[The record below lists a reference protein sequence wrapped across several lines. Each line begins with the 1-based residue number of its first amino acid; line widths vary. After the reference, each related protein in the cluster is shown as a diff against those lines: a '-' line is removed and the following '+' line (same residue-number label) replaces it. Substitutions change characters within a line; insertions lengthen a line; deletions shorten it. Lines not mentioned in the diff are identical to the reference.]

1 MRFRC
6 SNVDPPP
13 NFKILSS
20 YPLTFHTNAWFVCT
34 QKPHC
39 SSPCFKL
46 LLSVQNEKEK
56 KREWILYQNNSQ
68 VKVRLSVLMLNGPYS
83 LSLYRF
89 TKQKGTRNIIAPKRF
104 IRQFA
109 STHLHSWADVGTVEK
124 KKVFGPRTQHNDLR
138 KSWTQTSQ
146 RVSQSAIRWLWK
158 NNEGT
163 LKFPKCK
170 TSHWADTQNYK
181 SVWVLQY
188 TIQQSNYVTASKL
201 NCVLA
206 NLSVGGI
213 NMSLT
218 WGIGRYGSKFFS
230 VLLASWCSR
239 KMS

>member
-56 KREWILYQNNSQ
+56 KKWILYQNNSQ

-109 STHLHSWADVGTVEK
+109 STHLHSWADIGTVEK
-124 KKVFGPRTQHNDLR
+124 KKKCLAQEHNTMTCTSLEPRPLKGCH
-138 KSWTQTSQ
+138 SQ
-146 RVSQSAIRWLWK
+146 PLGDCGRTMK
-158 NNEGT
+158 
-163 LKFPKCK
+163 
-170 TSHWADTQNYK
+170 
-181 SVWVLQY
+181 VL
-188 TIQQSNYVTASKL
+188 
-201 NCVLA
+201 
-206 NLSVGGI
+206 
-213 NMSLT
+213 
-218 WGIGRYGSKFFS
+218 
-230 VLLASWCSR
+230 
-239 KMS
+239 

>member
-20 YPLTFHTNAWFVCT
+20 YPLTFHTDAWFVCT

-89 TKQKGTRNIIAPKRF
+89 YITKSNKEYYCPQAFHQAICQYPFTLLGRCR
-104 IRQFA
+104 
-109 STHLHSWADVGTVEK
+109 HCGK
-124 KKVFGPRTQHNDLR
+124 KKKCLAQEHNTMTCTSLEPRPLKGCH
-138 KSWTQTSQ
+138 SQ
-146 RVSQSAIRWLWK
+146 PLGDCGRTMK
-158 NNEGT
+158 
-163 LKFPKCK
+163 
-170 TSHWADTQNYK
+170 
-181 SVWVLQY
+181 VL
-188 TIQQSNYVTASKL
+188 
-201 NCVLA
+201 
-206 NLSVGGI
+206 
-213 NMSLT
+213 
-218 WGIGRYGSKFFS
+218 
-230 VLLASWCSR
+230 
-239 KMS
+239 

>member
-124 KKVFGPRTQHNDLR
+124 KK
-138 KSWTQTSQ
+138 
-146 RVSQSAIRWLWK
+146 
-158 NNEGT
+158 
-163 LKFPKCK
+163 
-170 TSHWADTQNYK
+170 
-181 SVWVLQY
+181 SVWPKNTTQWLAQVLNPDP
-188 TIQQSNYVTASKL
+188 SKGVTVSH
-201 NCVLA
+201 
-206 NLSVGGI
+206 
-213 NMSLT
+213 
-218 WGIGRYGSKFFS
+218 
-230 VLLASWCSR
+230 
-239 KMS
+239 